1 MNEQTCRLFRSNYI
15 GYSLEFS
22 SLKICSSLFIPP
34 SSSGRGSPLLLSPC
48 LQIKLKARRALSP
61 QFREF
66 PEKASNA
73 WSNVFMK
80 NIDSRY
86 RKKFFYG
93 AARNRCHIPSFLQRV
108 IIFKYVGT
116 IKFIIECAQTQQTK
130 NYKRNVFPLFRT
142 SVQRLKEVNIFR
154 KEYPRRKCS
163 SSLFFFFFKKIQP
176 KSKKINFIGRK
187 RRWNKIK

>member
-1 MNEQTCRLFRSNYI
+1 MILSYVRVVNENEITNGNEYLRRELVSKQTCRLFRSSYI
-15 GYSLEFS
+15 GYSLKFS

-86 RKKFFYG
+86 RKKFLYG
-93 AARNRCHIPSFLQRV
+93 ATRNRCHIPSFLQQI
-108 IIFKYVGT
+108 IIFMYVGI

-130 NYKRNVFPLFRT
+130 NYKRNVFLSF
-142 SVQRLKEVNIFR
+142 SNKRLALER
-154 KEYPRRKCS
+154 
-163 SSLFFFFFKKIQP
+163 
-176 KSKKINFIGRK
+176 SKYL
-187 RRWNKIK
+187 